1 MFKSAFTPVACATAI
16 LCNAA
21 FAQTAND
28 NSALPLNQAVA
39 VLPEVV
45 VTAEKMS
52 APLTVESDPKAPR
65 QPVPAHDGADYL
77 KTIPGFSVIRK
88 AGTDGDPVL
97 RGMAGSRLNI
107 LVDGQQILG
116 GCGARM
122 DPPTAYVFPEAFDR
136 ITVLKGPQTVLYGP
150 GNSAG
155 TVLFE
160 RAVPQFSGN
169 EVRADA
175 SATVASFGR
184 KDGVAQAMYGNPN
197 LYLRAGASRSESDD
211 YRDGD
216 GERVHSR
223 YERWNTEAAIGITPD
238 RNTVLELSA
247 ARSDGEAAYADRSMD
262 GVKFERENIGL
273 KFEKRNIS
281 PLVYKLEANVF
292 RNYIDHVM
300 DNYSLRTP
308 GAMRMA
314 SNPDRKTTGGRIA
327 ATLRPSAADQL
338 VLGADIQENT
348 HTLRTSMNQVAMPYQ
363 DKPRTEDAEFRN
375 AGIFGELTHQFRNE
389 DRLIAGLRAD
399 RWHAKDSRAMVA
411 MQANPTAGATRD
423 ETLESGFARFER
435 DLKEMPLTLY
445 AGLGHSERFPDY
457 WEAISKESATSLSAF
472 NTRPE
477 KTNQLDIGAI
487 YQSNKLHVSLSAFYG
502 KVDDFIL
509 TQSNVAKGM
518 RNVVIARNID
528 ATTWGGELGVEYAL
542 STRWKLD
549 GSLSYVRGTNDT
561 DNTPLAQIPPLETR
575 FGLNYDDGT
584 WSFGSL
590 LRLVAKQDRF
600 DLNKGNIVGQDLG
613 ATPGF
618 TVFSL
623 NGGWKPKKEVLLSVG
638 IDNLFDRTY
647 AEHLSRSGA
656 MVAGYTQTERI
667 NEPGR
672 TIWVKAQ
679 FALD

>member
-1 MFKSAFTPVACATAI
+1 MFKFAITPVACATAI

-21 FAQTAND
+21 LAQTADN
-28 NSALPLNQAVA
+28 NSALPVNQAVA

-122 DPPTAYVFPEAFDR
+122 DPPTAYVFPETFDR

-160 RAVPQFSGN
+160 RAVPRFTGN

-197 LYLRAGASRSESDD
+197 LYLRAGASRSEADD
-211 YRDGD
+211 YLDGD

-262 GVKFERENIGL
+262 GVKFERENIGF

-281 PLVYKLEANVF
+281 PLVYKLEANIF

-300 DNYSLRTP
+300 DNYSLRTA
-308 GAMRMA
+308 GAMRMV

-348 HTLRTSMNQVAMPYQ
+348 HTLRTSMNQMAMPYQ
-363 DKPRTEDAEFRN
+363 DKARTEDAEFRN
-375 AGIFGELTHQFRNE
+375 AGIFGELTHQFQND

-435 DLKEMPLTLY
+435 DLKTMPLTLY

-472 NTRPE
+472 HTRPE
-477 KTNQLDIGAI
+477 KTDQLDIGAI
-487 YQSNKLHVSLSAFYG
+487 YQSQKLHVSLSAFYG

-549 GSLSYVRGTNDT
+549 GSLSYVRGTNDS
-561 DNTPLAQIPPLETR
+561 DDTPLAQIPPLETR

-590 LRLVAKQDRF
+590 LRVVAKQDRF

-613 ATPGF
+613 STPGF
-618 TVFSL
+618 AVFSL
-623 NGGWKPKKEVLLSVG
+623 NGGWKPRKEVLLSAG

-656 MVAGYTQTERI
+656 MVAGYTQTDRI